1 MCAAFYIYMFVFVPV
16 AERSLSICDSSII
29 NLDNKAY
36 ILLIHSNVPTN
47 QIQQPTKKGYE
58 LPSYTCYWM

>member
-1 MCAAFYIYMFVFVPV
+1 MFAFVPV
-16 AERSLSICDSSII
+16 AERSLRICDSSII

-58 LPSYTCYWM
+58 LPSYTCY